1 MLILS
6 ECILKRECAIL
17 TKEEDVEFWKKL
29 VEESPHNSMRVRFFE
44 ADVTKVGGYGGT
56 RVTVTE
62 LCKGKLCKRYQECN
76 SYIVKRFSAM

>member
-29 VEESPHNSMRVRFFE
+29 VGGSPHNSMRVRFFE
-44 ADVTKVGGYGGT
+44 AGITKVGGYTGRWVQWYSGT
-56 RVTVTE
+56 LVGVTVCSVTVYNTA
-62 LCKGKLCKRYQECN
+62 GQH
-76 SYIVKRFSAM
+76 